1 MRLTIKDFFK
11 DEKVLEKHQ
20 SISGYMHGTK
30 NGTQVVKV
38 FLRYNDE
45 HAKREIRENI
55 SEGIH
60 PEIIVITERFEE
72 IKKNMAPIINKENS
86 SPAVDVKERKHLDKI
101 INEQAECV
109 FENHSDVVG
118 LRISNVRCVD
128 NTFKQEPC
136 IVIYCL
142 DKLFVPSDGSKLPA
156 SLGGYPCDIRENI
169 IMFGAALGSSI
180 GIPFC
185 QDRGSVGFLAKL
197 NNPLRIP
204 VTGFLTAAHV
214 VFDDL
219 DSLYKEKAVLCN
231 FAQESHQI
239 VQPAWIDSPDSE
251 PIGEVVESFFGNYK
265 PDGDE
270 YPAFGIDAAFIKTY
284 SPKKEGKENNKVIVN
299 TNLQT
304 LKTPI
309 RFENS
314 MFFLST
320 PPPEFK

>member
-1 MRLTIKDFFK
+1 MQDIFK

-30 NGTQVVKV
+30 HDTQVVKV

-72 IKKNMAPIINKENS
+72 IKKDMAPIINMENS
-86 SPAVDVKERKHLDKI
+86 SPAVDEKERKHLDKI
-101 INEQAECV
+101 INEQADCV
-109 FENHSDVVG
+109 YKNHSDVVG

-128 NTFKQEPC
+128 KIFKQEPC

-142 DKLFVPSDGSKLPA
+142 DKLFIPSDESKLPE

-169 IMFGAALGSSI
+169 IMFGAAPGSSI
-180 GIPFC
+180 GIPYSH
-185 QDRGSVGFLAKL
+185 DRGSVGFLAKS
-197 NNPLRIP
+197 NNPLQIP

-219 DSLYKEKAVLCN
+219 NSIYKEKGVLCN
-231 FAQESHQI
+231 YAQESHLI
-239 VQPAWIDSPDSE
+239 VEPAWIDSADFKLV
-251 PIGEVVESFFGNYK
+251 GEVVESFFGNYT
-265 PDGDE
+265 PYGDG

-284 SPKKEGKENNKVIVN
+284 SPKHEGKIDKIIVN
-299 TNLQT
+299 TNLHSHN
-304 LKTPI
+304 PYPY
-309 RFENS
+309 ENS
-314 MFFLST
+314 MFFPST
-320 PPPEFK
+320 PPPEFE